1 MCTYAVSI
9 VVSANFFLSLFGSM
23 GDIAHNGDGDDIHAA
38 EAGLSEERNATDWR
52 LDCRQPKVCGKEAAE
67 KTRHRRVS
75 F

>member
-1 MCTYAVSI
+1 
-9 VVSANFFLSLFGSM
+9 M

-67 KTRHRRVS
+67 KTRHGRVS